1 MEKIGSNTKVIKIMV
16 ATFSVI
22 LLTLIIYYFVSKP
35 EKYDFVIS
43 EEMLHND
50 TIKCPTDSSL
60 PKIW

>member
-1 MEKIGSNTKVIKIMV
+1 MA

-22 LLTLIIYYFVSKP
+22 LLTLIIYYYVSKP
-35 EKYDFVIS
+35 EKYDFEIS

-50 TIKCPTDSSL
+50 TIKCPADSSL